1 MITLH
6 GDRRRREERLRRAV
20 WKVHFRKVQVRG
32 EGRGERREGS
42 EREASAWTEE
52 ATNGDYVC
60 PNNLRPTFTK
70 AESRKQDEDGENT
83 LLSCKIVS
91 KIRPVSKQ

>member
-1 MITLH
+1 M
-6 GDRRRREERLRRAV
+6 ES
-20 WKVHFRKVQVRG
+20 RKVQVRG

-60 PNNLRPTFTK
+60 LNNLRPTFTN
-70 AESRKQDEDGENT
+70 AEKDEDGDNT